1 MYNEYISE
9 FTEDDNMKIA
19 VYCGSSAG
27 NDIKYKEAA
36 VRLGEWM
43 ARNGHELVFGASDS
57 GLMGAVANAVLDN
70 GGKAIGVVPDVP
82 IIKKQMHKGLTET
95 ILTADMSERKKTML
109 ELADAYIA
117 LPGGIGTL
125 DEITEVICL
134 SQLRIHT
141 KPSVL
146 FDLDGYYQPL
156 KELFAMMERAGFAH
170 AEGNGRVLF
179 SSDIEEIESF
189 LS

>member
-1 MYNEYISE
+1 
-9 FTEDDNMKIA
+9 MKIA

-27 NDIKYKEAA
+27 NDDKYMRTA
-36 VRLGEWM
+36 VTLGKWIAE
-43 ARNGHELVFGASDS
+43 NGHELVFGASNA
-57 GLMGAVANAVLDN
+57 GLMGAVANAVLYN

-82 IIKKQMHKGLTET
+82 VIRAQAHKGLTET
-95 ILTADMSERKKTML
+95 IFTKDMSERKKVML

-141 KPSVL
+141 KPIV
-146 FDLDGYYQPL
+146 FYDVDGYYEPMMNMFTVAE
-156 KELFAMMERAGFAH
+156 KEGFAH
-170 AEGNGRVLF
+170 KEGNGRVLF
-179 SSDIEEIESF
+179 SDEIEEIASF
-189 LS
+189 ITGE